1 MLLNPALQVIM
12 PNSWKKV
19 VFLPAYLY
27 KERVSK
33 ALCFVIGYILCTHFM
48 YTFYPTRPFRHPVQ
62 VTILREETLHRMS
75 CQSEIFL
82 FSVYSH
88 VNTDF
93 KITVPLKRNI
103 TQITSTYR

>member
-1 MLLNPALQVIM
+1 
-12 PNSWKKV
+12 
-19 VFLPAYLY
+19 
-27 KERVSK
+27 
-33 ALCFVIGYILCTHFM
+33 M

-75 CQSEIFL
+75 CHKESEMFL

-93 KITVPLKRNI
+93 TITVPLKRNI
-103 TQITSTYR
+103 TQITSTYSQEQVIYAQLKPLTQCNGLNRSTMKM